1 MDVMAV
7 PMAPRNV
14 DRLWQHCVRKRMA
27 VTAERAASN
36 PDRERDAPRAAA
48 PAVAKPGAPG
58 GARVGGQTCIPLHGS
73 GGARGPSW
81 STLPPPP
88 ALAAAAA
95 APSHDEAAASEGGAP
110 GSGST
115 RVTRPRTRPS
125 AVAQRPA
132 LPNRWAAPAPPG
144 VKHISWGRQP
154 PLAPQPLTP
163 AAAVEAPERPHS
175 ALSGLPPTVAPPPLP
190 AWCLGPLG
198 DVDMD
203 DTDVLSPF
211 DDLDDPTASAVTL
224 LPAALGAPPRAQ
236 TSRTRMETV
245 GGSAMGAAPSALA
258 TTVVLGGPA
267 GGSLSD
273 VAGGPVCCEP
283 YTSLQAQLAHLEHVV
298 ALEAS
303 LALGGAHGDG
313 AASPTGSGA
322 SSAAGSAT
330 CAGGA
335 VPPACGPLGLKLRK
349 SASLVDLVAS
359 TLSTGEGGV
368 AWRIAA

>member
-1 MDVMAV
+1 MSSMSLSA
-7 PMAPRNV
+7 
-14 DRLWQHCVRKRMA
+14 
-27 VTAERAASN
+27 TSASN

-48 PAVAKPGAPG
+48 PAGAKPGAPG

-73 GGARGPSW
+73 GGVRGPSW
-81 STLPPPP
+81 SSLPPPP
-88 ALAAAAA
+88 ALAAA

-110 GSGST
+110 GSGGM

-132 LPNRWAAPAPPG
+132 LPSRWAAPAPPG
-144 VKHISWGRQP
+144 VKHISWGRQL

-163 AAAVEAPERPHS
+163 AAAVEAPERPPS

-211 DDLDDPTASAVTL
+211 DDLDDPTASAATL
-224 LPAALGAPPRAQ
+224 LPALKAAPRAQ
-236 TSRTRMETV
+236 AAARAAMAAAS
-245 GGSAMGAAPSALA
+245 GSAMGAAPSSMP
-258 TTVVLGGPA
+258 TTVLGGGPSA
-267 GGSLSD
+267 GGSLAD
-273 VAGGPVCCEP
+273 VAGPVGC

-303 LALGGAHGDG
+303 LALAGHGGGAHGDG

-359 TLSTGEGGV
+359 TLSMGEGGV